1 MNEQILE
8 IVMNIMMISGQ
19 AKGYA
24 IEAINLAK
32 EHRTDEA
39 DEKLKSAQV
48 TINQAHNNQTKL
60 LESEANGKIE
70 NVTLLMIH
78 AQDHL
83 MTSITFLDLAKE
95 FVDIYKKI

>member
-1 MNEQILE
+1 MNDQILE
-8 IVMNIMMISGQ
+8 TVMNIMMVSGQ

-32 EHRTDEA
+32 EHKTDEA
-39 DEKLKSAQV
+39 DEKMQAAQD
-48 TINQAHNNQTKL
+48 TINQAHNYQTKL
-60 LESEANGKIE
+60 LESEANGNIE
-70 NVTLLMIH
+70 NITLLMVH

-95 FVDIYKKI
+95 FIDVYKKI